1 MRRLREHQL
10 VTMELERPPTSIEC
24 LVLAI
29 DGGEATLEPV
39 DPNQLVAVTESGTQA
54 LLTFEYRSQLI
65 SLRGTGRRDD
75 VARDIR
81 FAVTDRVTVPQRRRY
96 ARVEI
101 ALPLKLAPLREE
113 DGSLVDAGDPI
124 ETRTRD
130 LSADGVLSEELL
142 PPAHQHWRVT
152 LDMPDDGPPIICEA
166 RTVRNVGGGTALRY
180 TAMRAEDRQRLKEFV
195 AARKRAILAKLRNQN
210 G

>member
-1 MRRLREHQL
+1 
-10 VTMELERPPTSIEC
+10 MEVDRPSTSIEC

-29 DGGEATLEPV
+29 DGNEATLEPV
-39 DPNQLVAVTESGTQA
+39 DVDQMTVLTSSGSMA

-65 SLRGTGRRDD
+65 SLRGMAHRDE
-75 VARDIR
+75 VTRDLH

-96 ARVEI
+96 ARVEV
-101 ALPLKLAPLREE
+101 ALPLKLVQLAE
-113 DGSLVDAGDPI
+113 DGGNSATGEAI

-130 LSADGVLSEELL
+130 LSADGVLAEQQL
-142 PPAHQHWRVT
+142 PPSEQRWQMT
-152 LDMPDDGPPIICEA
+152 IDLPDNGPPVICEA

-180 TAMRAEDRQRLKEFV
+180 TAMRAEDRQRLKQFV
-195 AARKRAILAKLRNQN
+195 AARKRAILANLRNQA